1 MINQEE
7 LINKIK
13 KALLKYEKALLDEEK
28 KLDEELR
35 YLMNNQ

>member
-13 KALLKYEKALLDEEK
+13 KALLKYEKALLDEK
-28 KLDEELR
+28 KLDEELL

>member
-1 MINQEE
+1 MMNQEE

-28 KLDEELR
+28 KLDEELL